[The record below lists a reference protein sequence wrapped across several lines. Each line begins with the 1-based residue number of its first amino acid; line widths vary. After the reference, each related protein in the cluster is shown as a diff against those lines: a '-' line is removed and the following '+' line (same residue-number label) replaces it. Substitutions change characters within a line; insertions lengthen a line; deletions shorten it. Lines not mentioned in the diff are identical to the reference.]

1 MKQLAITAALVFFLA
16 SSTAYA
22 QSARKK
28 QTIEQLV
35 DKLEVAYTNK
45 TLGDLDAAHPY
56 VGKVKIIIE
65 HSLGDES
72 YEVKLSQKLEYAEE
86 WLKNRER
93 EDGTPFREAR
103 DSRQCRRGVCVYDF
117 DGGISHNHLYLKKVY
132 YGYRKGAPYIKTLY
146 LLDGD

>member
-1 MKQLAITAALVFFLA
+1 MKQLAITAAFFVLLA
-16 SSTAYA
+16 SSTSYA
-22 QSARKK
+22 QSAHKK

-35 DKLEVAYTNK
+35 NKVAVAYMSK
-45 TLGDLDAAHPY
+45 TLAELDAAHPY

-65 HSLGDES
+65 HSLDEDS

-86 WLKNRER
+86 WMKNRER

-103 DSRQCRRGVCVYDF
+103 DLLGCRRGVCTF
-117 DGGISHNHLYLKKVY
+117 NLDGGISHNHLYLKKVY

>member
-1 MKQLAITAALVFFLA
+1 MKQLAITAALVVLLGA
-16 SSTAYA
+16 LPAYA
-22 QSARKK
+22 QSPRKK
-28 QTIEQLV
+28 ETIEHLV
-35 DKLEVAYTNK
+35 DKLEVAYMNK

-103 DSRQCRRGVCVYDF
+103 DLRQCKRGVCVYDL
-117 DGGISHNHLYLKKVY
+117 DGGISHNHLYLKKVF
-132 YGYRKGAPYIKTLY
+132 YGYRKGVPYIKTLY

>member
-1 MKQLAITAALVFFLA
+1 MKQLAIAAALVFFLA
-16 SSTAYA
+16 SSPAYA

-35 DKLEVAYTNK
+35 DKVEVAYVNK

-56 VGKVKIIIE
+56 AGKVKIIIE

-103 DSRQCRRGVCVYDF
+103 DSRQCGRGVCVYDL